1 MAHDKQPHVS
11 FLSTKELQAFLQ
23 SPKTLPLQ
31 DALILAMKP
40 PQQKKGLFGLS
51 SLFSDA
57 LLKPLTMLWI
67 DTTKQPEIRDL
78 ARVHATDGP
87 GTSIFTWSYINE
99 KRLDCYFV
107 LHVSMHTP
115 VRVSF
120 RVPIFLREWSNLI
133 DIVSQTGS
141 VSLLSGPPVNWR
153 ELVKT
158 LSPIELEARIHEQS
172 GGGITLTFDEDI
184 KSELRQH
191 FEQHIEAVVRLL
203 GRG

>member
-1 MAHDKQPHVS
+1 MAYDKQSHVS

-23 SPKTLPLQ
+23 SRETLPLQ
-31 DALILAMKP
+31 DAFIMSMKP
-40 PQQKKGLFGLS
+40 PQKSKNLFGLS
-51 SLFSDA
+51 SIFSTTPI
-57 LLKPLTMLWI
+57 KPLTMLWI
-67 DTTKQPEIRDL
+67 DTTKRPEIRDL
-78 ARVHATDGP
+78 VRVHTIEGP
-87 GTSIFTWSYINE
+87 GTSTFTWSYINE
-99 KRLDCYFV
+99 NRLDCYFV

-133 DIVSQTGS
+133 NVVSQTGS
-141 VSLLSGPPVNWR
+141 VSLLAGPPLNWR

-172 GGGITLTFDEDI
+172 GGGITLTFDEDMRQ
-184 KSELRQH
+184 ELRQH
-191 FEQHIEAVVRLL
+191 FEQHIEAIVRLL